1 MEEND
6 LREDH
11 HYSLKIFSFE
21 VDRVYFIFYVILI
34 NQMLFGFTVMS
45 MNLALPTFYY
55 SEEIS
60 VIACNLLTFVLM
72 GNVVFIFYD
81 QTSNKMINFTC
92 ISDRYAYL
100 YLLLNTLIILVIAY
114 SFQQSFAIYI
124 VTVLSALFVLLII
137 IERPYSKELLEF

>member
-45 MNLALPTFYY
+45 MNLPLSTFYY

-60 VIACNLLTFVLM
+60 VIVCNLLTFVLM

-92 ISDRYAYL
+92 ICDRYAYL

-114 SFQQSFAIYI
+114 SFQQTFAIYI